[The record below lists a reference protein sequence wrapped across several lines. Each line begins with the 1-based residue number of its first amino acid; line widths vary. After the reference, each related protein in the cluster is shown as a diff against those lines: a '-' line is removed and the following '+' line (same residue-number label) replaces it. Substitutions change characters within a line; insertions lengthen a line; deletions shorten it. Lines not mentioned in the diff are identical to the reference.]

1 MALTI
6 DIGGRRRRWA
16 GPLLAGLAALG
27 LLLLGATA
35 WAWGGTVA
43 LGVGALGVGALLLP
57 GDEDRGTRTWGTGG
71 RHGRR

>member
-35 WAWGGTVA
+35 WAWGGA
-43 LGVGALGVGALLLP
+43 LALGVGALLLP